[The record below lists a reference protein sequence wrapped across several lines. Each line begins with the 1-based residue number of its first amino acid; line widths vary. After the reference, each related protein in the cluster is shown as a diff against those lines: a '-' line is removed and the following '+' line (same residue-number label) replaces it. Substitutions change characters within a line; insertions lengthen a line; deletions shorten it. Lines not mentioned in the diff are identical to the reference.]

1 MKRGASF
8 FKVVTVMGVLGLCLM
23 GCSKEVESTEEIVE
37 EIVEEVE
44 VHEIEIEIPEEEP
57 EPENINYLTGL
68 ADISEEAIGMRP
80 VAVMVSN
87 VSAAMPQYGVSDADI
102 IFEIPVEGGLTR
114 FMALYADYTQ
124 VPDIC
129 SIRSCRDYFPSISEG
144 FDAFYIHWGMDS
156 SILAH
161 YNALDLDS
169 FNGMYDDGGIFDR
182 DSSRSSSGYS
192 LEHTSMMYG
201 GDALVTA
208 IEEAGMRTELLEEK
222 EGTAF
227 LFNDREES
235 VVPSDE
241 VCSDI
246 YIDFGSASAGFT
258 YDTEEMVYY
267 KQFNGSDQVD
277 GVTGL
282 QLSFTNVFVLE
293 CTITSRNDSAG
304 HVDVACY
311 GVSDQV
317 GYYISNG
324 AIQEIRW
331 SKADEYSDLIFYDL
345 EGNELS
351 INCGKSYIAFNYAD
365 QATFE

>member
-1 MKRGASF
+1 MNLRKKLLLGLSIATLVLCGCAAEE
-8 FKVVTVMGVLGLCLM
+8 VVT
-23 GCSKEVESTEEIVE
+23 EEFEETEEIKEAVPL
-37 EIVEEVE
+37 EIEVPEVE
-44 VHEIEIEIPEEEP
+44 IIPY
-57 EPENINYLTGL
+57 NINLLTGL
-68 ADISEEAIGMRP
+68 ADLTEEAIGMRP

-87 VSAAMPQYGVSDADI
+87 VKDAMPQYGISEADI

-114 FMALYADYTQ
+114 FMALYGDYTQ

-129 SIRSCRDYFPSISEG
+129 SIRSCRDYFPAVSEG

-161 YNALDLDS
+161 YNEMDLDS

-208 IEEAGMRTELLEEK
+208 IEEAEMRVEISEDKTE
-222 EGTAF
+222 TAF
-227 LFNDREES
+227 LFNDVDEP
-235 VVPSDE
+235 VVPSTE
-241 VCSDI
+241 SCTSI
-246 YIDFGSASAGFT
+246 SIDFGSTTAGFT
-258 YDTEEMVYY
+258 YDEAELVYY
-267 KQFNGSDQVD
+267 KTFNGTDQVD

-282 QLSFTNVFVLE
+282 QLSFTNVLVLE
-293 CTITSRNDSAG
+293 ATIVSRNDSAG
-304 HVDVACY
+304 HVDVECY

-345 EGNELS
+345 DGEELM

-365 QATFE
+365 EMIWE